1 MNPAALEL
9 VALPVRALRRGA
21 VLWAIGL
28 AAMIALTMAFWPAFK
43 DSGVIQQG
51 LDMVPPALV
60 QAFGLQD
67 FLSPEGYLRGN
78 LYAILVPLLLVLAA
92 VSAVGGQTAGEEAA
106 GRLELYL
113 AQPVDRRWFF
123 LGRGIAVA
131 VAVSVISG
139 AVLVAQVASNAIVD
153 VRVDF
158 GRLAST
164 VVLSGLLAL
173 LHAAL
178 GFAVAGFRA
187 RPQLVLTTGT
197 VVAIAGYLVAALF
210 PLSDVLAPWRHLSP
224 WDWALGGD
232 PLLHAAEPWR
242 YAALVLPTVGLVV
255 MGVRAFGR
263 RDVAAA

>member
-9 VALPVRALRRGA
+9 VALPVRALRRG
-21 VLWAIGL
+21 VVWWAIGL

-43 DSGVIQQG
+43 GSGVIQQG

-92 VSAVGGQTAGEEAA
+92 VSAVGSQTAGEEAA

-113 AQPVDRRWFF
+113 AKPVDRRW
-123 LGRGIAVA
+123 
-131 VAVSVISG
+131 
-139 AVLVAQVASNAIVD
+139 
-153 VRVDF
+153 
-158 GRLAST
+158 
-164 VVLSGLLAL
+164 
-173 LHAAL
+173 
-178 GFAVAGFRA
+178 
-187 RPQLVLTTGT
+187 
-197 VVAIAGYLVAALF
+197 AGYLVAALF

-242 YAALVLPTVGLVV
+242 YAALVVPTVGLVV
-255 MGVRAFGR
+255 LGMRAFGR

>member
-1 MNPAALEL
+1 MNAAALEL
-9 VALPVRALRRGA
+9 VALPVRALRRGM
-21 VLWAIGL
+21 VWWSIGL
-28 AAMIALTMAFWPAFK
+28 ASMIALTMAFWPAFK
-43 DSGVIQQG
+43 GSRVIQQG

-92 VSAVGGQTAGEEAA
+92 VSATSSQTAGEEAA

-113 AQPVDRRWFF
+113 AQPVDRRWLF
-123 LGRGIAVA
+123 LGRGIAVV
-131 VAVSVISG
+131 VAVSVISM
-139 AVLVAQVASNAIVD
+139 AVLVAQVVSDSIVD
-153 VRVDF
+153 VHVDI

-173 LHAAL
+173 LHAAI
-178 GFAVAGFRA
+178 GFAIAGFRA
-187 RPQLVLTTGT
+187 RPSLVLATGT
-197 VVAIAGYLVAALF
+197 VIAIAGYLIAALF

-242 YAALVLPTVGLVV
+242 YAALIIPAAGLAVLGVG
-255 MGVRAFGR
+255 AFGR